1 MASALQAQVD
11 DTVYVMRENINKA
24 LEQRESLD
32 SLQGKSNGLDFQYNR
47 LRRDA
52 RKVGW
57 DAIKSRI
64 CLISSVVI
72 VLLIMVVIPIL
83 ALILQHGK

>member
-1 MASALQAQVD
+1 MQAQVD
-11 DTVYVMRENINKA
+11 DTVYVMRENINKV
-24 LEQRESLD
+24 LKQRERLD
-32 SLQGKSNGLDFQYNR
+32 SLQGKPDDLAFQSNGFGP
-47 LRRDA
+47 RRDA

-57 DAIKSRI
+57 NAIKSRM